1 LTKFYTY
8 EKDHSYMHIRLLL
21 PATLGP
27 DPGEWCGK
35 GRYGLELIGVNVVQ
49 RGTFIGT
56 VTDIE
61 GRFSLVL
68 DDGQSRVLQITYIGY
83 ETLEIDVSSRSYVE
97 VTLYEMAVGLEEVV
111 VVGFATQQKAS
122 LTGSIANVG
131 SQELRETPVSSVTNA
146 LTGRVPGLITRQE
159 SGRPGGDAARM
170 FIRGRA
176 SLNDS
181 DPLVLVDGVERN
193 FNQIDV
199 EDIESISV
207 LKDASATA
215 VYGVRGANGVIL
227 VTTKRGRI
235 GRPRI
240 SFSSEY
246 GMTEL

>member
-1 LTKFYTY
+1 L
-8 EKDHSYMHIRLLL
+8 
-21 PATLGP
+21 
-27 DPGEWCGK
+27 
-35 GRYGLELIGVNVVQ
+35 
-49 RGTFIGT
+49 
-56 VTDIE
+56 
-61 GRFSLVL
+61 
-68 DDGQSRVLQITYIGY
+68 
-83 ETLEIDVSSRSYVE
+83 
-97 VTLYEMAVGLEEVV
+97 
-111 VVGFATQQKAS
+111 
-122 LTGSIANVG
+122 
-131 SQELRETPVSSVTNA
+131 
-146 LTGRVPGLITRQE
+146 
-159 SGRPGGDAARM
+159 

-246 GMTEL
+246 GMTHFNRITETLPAETVSLFQREGTINVGLDPSITSNTSNFPVAEYDNYLYRTQLSPFTHPDNNFVDMFTKPGNQQRYNFNVSGGNRLLRYFVAVGYFTQDGMFQTDVEEIKKHPTLQRLIELSPDVDRALVNPDYNPEYFIQATYHPVKYRYCRYR